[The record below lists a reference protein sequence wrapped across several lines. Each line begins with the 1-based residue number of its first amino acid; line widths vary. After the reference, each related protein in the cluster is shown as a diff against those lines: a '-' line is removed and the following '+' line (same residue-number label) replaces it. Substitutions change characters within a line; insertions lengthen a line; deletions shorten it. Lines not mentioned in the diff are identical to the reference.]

1 MQEEDDQKF
10 EVSAKEKKII
20 ELIRSMKFG
29 EIRIMIQENEPVRVE
44 EITKSI
50 KL

>member
-1 MQEEDDQKF
+1 MREAQIRVMVTE
-10 EVSAKEKKII
+10 KERKII
-20 ELIRSMKFG
+20 DLIRNTGFG
-29 EIRIMIQENEPVRVE
+29 ELKIIIQDKEPVRIE

>member
-1 MQEEDDQKF
+1 MKEANLKMTVTE
-10 EVSAKEKKII
+10 KEKKII
-20 ELIRSMKFG
+20 ELIRNTGFG
-29 EIRIMIQENEPVRVE
+29 ELKIIIQDQEPVRIE

>member
-1 MQEEDDQKF
+1 MKEANLKIMVTE
-10 EVSAKEKKII
+10 KEKKVI
-20 ELIRSMKFG
+20 ELIRNTGFG
-29 EIRIMIQENEPVRVE
+29 ELKIIIQNQEPVRIE

>member
-1 MQEEDDQKF
+1 VKEDQIKILVT
-10 EVSAKEKKII
+10 EKEKKII
-20 ELIRSMKFG
+20 ELIRNTGYG
-29 EIRIMIQENEPVRVE
+29 ELKIIIQDREPVRIE

>member
-1 MQEEDDQKF
+1 MKEDSTRVMVT
-10 EVSAKEKKII
+10 EKEKKII
-20 ELIRSMKFG
+20 ELIRNTGFG
-29 EIRIMIQENEPVRVE
+29 ELKIIIQDKKPVRVE